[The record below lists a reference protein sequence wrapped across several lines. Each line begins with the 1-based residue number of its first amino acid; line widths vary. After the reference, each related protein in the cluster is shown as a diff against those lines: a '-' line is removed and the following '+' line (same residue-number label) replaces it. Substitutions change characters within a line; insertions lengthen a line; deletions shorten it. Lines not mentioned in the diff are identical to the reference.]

1 MNKPL
6 VSICCIS
13 YNHEPYIKDALEGFL
28 AQQTSF
34 PFEIVISDDCSK
46 DGTHAIIKE
55 YAQKFHNIIRDIS
68 PKQNLGLFEN
78 FTYVQEQAAGK
89 YIALCEGDDFW
100 VDPYKLQKQ
109 VDLLE
114 KDPSLIACCTDC
126 INVDKT
132 GQPIESHKNTSEET
146 DKRYTLRD
154 FFDENPQYPTLTVV
168 YRNSHKELFP
178 RLRHVKNPFLADWPL
193 WIALLSYGDM
203 LFLNQTTAAY
213 RNNPTSITHTA
224 NRVERAKA
232 SRDIC
237 CKVADIL
244 PAEYADIAADL
255 RKTNWVW
262 ISLIFAYKAEKR
274 YLGML
279 ASIFMAAILCPKA
292 LWRNI
297 KGVIS
302 KRKKLH
308 KTNRAAI
315 K

>member
-1 MNKPL
+1 MKEPL

-28 AQQTSF
+28 LQKTAF

-46 DGTHAIIKE
+46 DGTHAIINDYVHK
-55 YAQKFHNIIRDIS
+55 YPDLFQDMS
-68 PKQNLGLFEN
+68 PKHNLGLFEN
-78 FTYVQEQAAGK
+78 FTYVQEHARGK

-100 VDPYKLQKQ
+100 IDPYKLQKQ
-109 VDLLE
+109 IDILD
-114 KDPSLIACCTDC
+114 KDSTLIACCTDC
-126 INVDKT
+126 INVDKE
-132 GQPIESHKNTSEET
+132 GKIIPNKSTSTNNKKT

-154 FFDENPQYPTLTVV
+154 FFRENSQYPTLTVV
-168 YRNSHKELFP
+168 YRNSHKEELFSK
-178 RLRHVKNPFLADWPL
+178 LRHTKNPFLADWPL
-193 WIALLSYGDM
+193 WIALLTYGDM
-203 LFLNQTTAAY
+203 FFLNQVTAAY

-237 CKVADIL
+237 KKVADIL

-279 ASIFMAAILCPKA
+279 YSFCMAAILCPKA
-292 LWRNI
+292 LLRNI
-297 KGVIS
+297 KEVIS
-302 KRKKLH
+302 KRKKQ
-308 KTNRAAI
+308 
-315 K
+315 